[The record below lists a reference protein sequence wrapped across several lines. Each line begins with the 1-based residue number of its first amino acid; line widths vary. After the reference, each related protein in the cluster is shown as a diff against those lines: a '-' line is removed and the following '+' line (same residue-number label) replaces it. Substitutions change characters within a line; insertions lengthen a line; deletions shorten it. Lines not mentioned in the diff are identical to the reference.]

1 MRYILIS
8 LFSIL
13 ALAAQAQAPAEPRFA
28 ECREVFAGAVPP
40 VMRER
45 TIERCRPGV
54 AGTSFAIAFE
64 PTRKAPIWA
73 GYALTRA
80 TAEAS
85 SPGRLGDFAAD
96 PEIPRDLQA
105 RDTDFRRSG
114 WDRGHLV
121 PAAVAGRLSAQ
132 TRIAGNWYTNVAAQ
146 APAQNRGTWSR
157 LEAWVRQQARAHG
170 EVQVIVG
177 TVFADELP
185 EARIGTGVA
194 VPSHFFLIVH
204 APESQGR
211 EARIVAFMAS
221 NAPDASPEW
230 VALDPLETRLR
241 ALETRIA
248 ELVPGERRAAVR
260 NAVDAPFWA
269 LR

>member
-1 MRYILIS
+1 MRYVLMS
-8 LFSIL
+8 LFSIW
-13 ALAAQAQAPAEPRFA
+13 ALATQASPRFA

-40 VMRER
+40 LER
-45 TIERCRPGV
+45 AGTIERCRPGV

-80 TAEAS
+80 TAEAG

-96 PEIPRDLQA
+96 PDIPRDLQA
-105 RDTDFRRSG
+105 RDADFRRSG

-121 PAAVAGRLSAQ
+121 PAAVAGRLSER

-170 EVQVIVG
+170 EVQVLVG
-177 TVFADELP
+177 TVFADEAP

-204 APESQGR
+204 VPESDGR
-211 EARIVAFMAS
+211 AARIVAFAAA
-221 NAPDASPEW
+221 NAPDEVLEW
-230 VALDPLETRLR
+230 SALDPLETRLR
-241 ALETRIA
+241 ALESRIA
-248 ELVPGERRAAVR
+248 ELVPGERRSAVR
-260 NAVDAPFWA
+260 SLVDKDFWA

>member
-1 MRYILIS
+1 MRYALIS

-13 ALAAQAQAPAEPRFA
+13 ALAAQAEPRFA
-28 ECREVFAGAVPP
+28 ECREVFAGTVPP
-40 VMRER
+40 VER
-45 TIERCRPGV
+45 LGTIERCRPGA

-64 PTRKAPIWA
+64 PARKAPIWA

-80 TAEAS
+80 TAEAG
-85 SPGRLGDFAAD
+85 SPGRLGDFTAD
-96 PEIPRDLQA
+96 PDIPRDLQA
-105 RDTDFRRSG
+105 RDADFRRSG

-121 PAAVAGRLSAQ
+121 PAAVAGRLSER

-170 EVQVIVG
+170 EIHVLVG
-177 TVFADELP
+177 TVFADALP

-194 VPSHFFLIVH
+194 VPSHFFLTVH
-204 APESQGR
+204 APESDGR
-211 EARIVAFMAS
+211 PARIVTFVAA
-221 NAPDASPEW
+221 NAPDEAPEW
-230 VALDPLETRLR
+230 TALDPLETRLR
-241 ALETRIA
+241 ALESRIA
-248 ELVPGERRAAVR
+248 ELIPSERRAGVR
-260 NAVDAPFWA
+260 GAVDTGFWA